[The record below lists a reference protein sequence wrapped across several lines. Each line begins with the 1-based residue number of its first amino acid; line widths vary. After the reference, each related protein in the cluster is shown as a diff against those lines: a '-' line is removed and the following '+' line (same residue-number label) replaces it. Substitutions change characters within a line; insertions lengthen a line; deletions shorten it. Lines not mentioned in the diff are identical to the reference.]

1 MFIVISGVLMHNNWN
16 VAVVGASGAVGEAL
30 ISILEE
36 RGFPIGELYPL
47 AGSRSAGTSLEFK
60 GRHLRIDELAGFDF
74 ARTQIAFFAVSADLA
89 RQYVPQ
95 AVAAGC
101 AVIDCSSAFRHNQ
114 DVPLVIPEVNP
125 QALAGF
131 RLRRLV
137 ASPDPTS
144 IQLLVVLQA
153 LHAAATIENIQ
164 VCTVEAVSGRGKA
177 GVEELAAQTAALL
190 NGQSTESQVFP
201 QQIAF
206 NSLARIDLSLDN
218 GYTESEMGV
227 VWATQRILDA
237 RISVNPS
244 AILVP
249 VFYGYSS
256 MVTIQTAQSLTA
268 TEARRLLSKA
278 PGVLVLDGPKPAQL
292 PSPAGIVG
300 TDSVYV
306 ARIRQ
311 GQSGPR
317 ELNMWIAADNV
328 RKGSALNAVQI
339 GELLVKAHL

>member
-1 MFIVISGVLMHNNWN
+1 MNNIWN

-30 ISILEE
+30 IAILEE
-36 RGFPIGELYPL
+36 RGFPIGELYL
-47 AGSRSAGTSLEFK
+47 LGSTRSAGTRLEFK
-60 GRHLRIDELAGFDF
+60 GRHFRIDELVGFDF
-74 ARTQIAFFAVSADLA
+74 ARAQIAFFAVSADLA
-89 RQYVPQ
+89 RQYAPR

-101 AVIDCSSAFRHNQ
+101 AVIDCSSAFRHDQ

-125 QALAGF
+125 QALADF
-131 RLRRLV
+131 RSRGLV

-144 IQLLVVLQA
+144 IQLLVAIQA
-153 LHAAATIENIQ
+153 LHAAATIEHIQ

-190 NGQSTESQVFP
+190 NGQSTEPQVFP

-206 NSLARIDLSLDN
+206 NSLARIDLPLDN
-218 GYTESEMGV
+218 GYTESEMDV

-244 AILVP
+244 AILAP

-256 MVTIQTAQSLTA
+256 MVTIQTAQPLTP
-268 TEARRLLSKA
+268 TEAKRLLSKA
-278 PGVLVLDGPKPAQL
+278 PGVLILDGPKPDQL
-292 PSPAGIVG
+292 PTPAGVVG

-306 ARIRQ
+306 GRIRQ

-317 ELNMWIAADNV
+317 ELNMWIAVDNV

-339 GELLVKAHL
+339 GELLVKAYL

>member
-1 MFIVISGVLMHNNWN
+1 MNKSWN

-36 RGFPIGELYPL
+36 RGFPIAELFPL
-47 AGSRSAGTSLEFK
+47 GGSRSAGTRLEFK

-74 ARTQIAFFAVSADLA
+74 ARVQIAFFAVSTDLA
-89 RQYVPQ
+89 RQYAPR

-101 AVIDCSSAFRHNQ
+101 AVIDCSSAFRHDQ

-125 QALAGF
+125 QALASLGS
-131 RLRRLV
+131 RRLV

-144 IQLLVVLQA
+144 IQLLVA
-153 LHAAATIENIQ
+153 IHTLHAAAAIESIQ
-164 VCTVEAVSGRGKA
+164 VCTVEAVSRQGKA

-206 NSLARIDLSLDN
+206 NSLTRIDLPLDN
-218 GYTESEMGV
+218 GYTESEMDV

-237 RISVNPS
+237 KISVNPS

-256 MVTIQTAQSLTA
+256 MVTIQTVQSLTP
-268 TEARRLLSKA
+268 TEAKRLLSKA
-278 PGVLVLDGPKPAQL
+278 PGVLVLDTPKPAQL

-317 ELNMWIAADNV
+317 ELNMCIAADNI

-339 GELLVKAHL
+339 GELLVKAYL